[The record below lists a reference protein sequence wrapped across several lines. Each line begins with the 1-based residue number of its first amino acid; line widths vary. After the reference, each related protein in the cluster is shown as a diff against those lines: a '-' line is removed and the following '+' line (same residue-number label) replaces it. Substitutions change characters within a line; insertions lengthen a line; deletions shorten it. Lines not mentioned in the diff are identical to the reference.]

1 MRRHLSR
8 NFIALATVAIFLAT
22 ASSIAQ
28 EPQDT
33 PDTLDAVDS
42 LDAEV
47 SFAAA
52 DVFFELND
60 TDGDLGIHA
69 STNSTTPWTLMKI
82 IGPTGLLMEFTT
94 RPELTAQGMSQVDFE
109 SAEPPFDELP
119 PSRFFRRFPEGR
131 YAIVAHGVDGERIKS
146 YANLS
151 HILAAPP
158 GDLRFNGVRAAQSCD
173 DPLPTVV
180 PPVSVTWNAVTE
192 SHPRIGKRGAV
203 RIARYQ
209 AFIEGGRVKL
219 SADLAPSVTQFD
231 IPSVATEGAQEFKF
245 EIIAQT
251 EYWQQHCARNVLP
264 RPLTLPSRFG
274 IWDLLNRATRGTT

>member
-1 MRRHLSR
+1 MTRYLSR
-8 NFIALATVAIFLAT
+8 KPIVLVTVAIFLAT

-42 LDAEV
+42 LDAQV
-47 SFAAA
+47 SFTAA
-52 DVFFELND
+52 DVFLELND

-131 YAIVAHGVDGERIKS
+131 YAIVAHGVKGERIKS

-151 HILAAPP
+151 HIMAAPP
-158 GDLRFNGVRAAQSCD
+158 GNLRFNGVRAANTCD

-180 PPVSVTWNAVTE
+180 PPVTATWDLVTE

-203 RIARYQ
+203 RIARYEV
-209 AFIEGGRVKL
+209 FVEGGTVKL
-219 SADLAPSVTQFD
+219 SADLAPSIAQFD
-231 IPSVATEGAQEFKF
+231 IPPAATAGAQEFKF

-251 EYWQQHCARNVLP
+251 
-264 RPLTLPSRFG
+264 
-274 IWDLLNRATRGTT
+274 TTGNNTAIETCFRIP